1 MSDNAGEKPAL
12 PHDPSLFRFRF
23 PVEVRFRDLDPMGHA
38 HHAMPLIYLEE
49 ARAAYWR
56 GVGGRSDLDGI
67 DYVMAEVTVRYHA
80 RIEFP
85 ARLDVGLRT
94 SRMGEKSF
102 VQEFEVRSENGAL
115 LASGRTTQVMYDY
128 TAGKSKPID
137 PGLRQRIEAF
147 ENGVLSQDPSQGE
160 RRSREVD

>member
-1 MSDNAGEKPAL
+1 MRDSAGAKPAL
-12 PHDPSLFRFRF
+12 PPDPSLFRFRY

-56 GVGGRSDLDGI
+56 GVGGRSDLEGI
-67 DYVMAEVTVRYHA
+67 DYVLAEVTVRYHA

-102 VQEFEVRSENGAL
+102 VQEFEVRSEHGTL

-128 TAGKSKPID
+128 TARASKPID

-147 ENGVLSQDPSQGE
+147 ENSVLSQDSSQGE
-160 RRSREVD
+160 RSSRDLD

>member
-1 MSDNAGEKPAL
+1 MSAQPGTPRELTPD
-12 PHDPSLFRFRF
+12 HSQFRFHY

-38 HHAMPLIYLEE
+38 HHALPLIYVEE

-56 GVGGRSDLDGI
+56 GVCGRSDLDGI

-85 ARLDVGLRT
+85 ARLEVGLRT
-94 SRMGEKSF
+94 SRIGEKSF
-102 VQEFEVRSENGAL
+102 VQEFEIRSETGSL

-128 TAGKSKPID
+128 QAGRSKPMD
-137 PGLRQRIEAF
+137 PDLRERIEAF
-147 ENGVLSQDPSQGE
+147 EGVPLSS
-160 RRSREVD
+160 